1 MSDRFAFSGDGPRHD
16 QLTLSSVDQAQVERA
31 VGSGAGRGAGRT
43 EATDVTADIVVIP
56 GTPDVR
62 RSTGLLHARPW
73 KRFVKRAIDVA
84 GGLLLMVVL
93 APILLVTAIAIRVS
107 SRGPVLYVQVRVGKG
122 GRSFRM
128 LKFRSMRRQAHDD
141 RDDVIHLNEVSG
153 PVFKIRED
161 PRLTRVGRLIRKLS
175 IDELPQLMNVVVG
188 QMSLVG
194 PRPPLP
200 EEYETYGLRE
210 RRRLSVRPGLTCI
223 WQVSGRS
230 DLDFERWV
238 DMDLRYIDT
247 WTFWLDLKLL
257 LLTIPAVLSGRGA
270 Y

>member
-1 MSDRFAFSGDGPRHD
+1 LSERFVSSGDSARPD
-16 QLTLSSVDQAQVERA
+16 QLTLSSLEQVRVD
-31 VGSGAGRGAGRT
+31 GSGAGRAAT
-43 EATDVTADIVVIP
+43 ELTAELVVIP
-56 GTPDVR
+56 GTPEVTR
-62 RSTGLLHARPW
+62 GLLHARPW
-73 KRFVKRAIDVA
+73 KRVVKRATDIV
-84 GGLLLMVVL
+84 GGVLLLVL
-93 APILLVTAIAIRVS
+93 LSPILLVTAIAIRVS

-141 RDDVIHLNEVSG
+141 RGDVIHLNEVSG

-161 PRLTRVGRLIRKLS
+161 PRLTPVGRLIRKLS
-175 IDELPQLMNVVVG
+175 IDELPQLMNVVAG

-200 EEYETYGLRE
+200 EEYDTYGPRE

>member
-1 MSDRFAFSGDGPRHD
+1 LGNRFGFSGHGSRQD
-16 QLTLSSVDQAQVERA
+16 QLTLSSVEVQTDGTA
-31 VGSGAGRGAGRT
+31 GSGAGRT
-43 EATDVTADIVVIP
+43 EPTGVTTDLVVIP

-62 RSTGLLHARPW
+62 SDRGLTHARAW
-73 KRFVKRAIDVA
+73 KRFVKRAIDVV
-84 GGLLLMVVL
+84 GSLTLIVLL
-93 APILLVTAIAIRVS
+93 APILVVTAIAIRVS
-107 SRGPVLYVQVRVGKG
+107 SRGSVLYVQVRVGKG
-122 GRSFRM
+122 GRPFRM

-141 RDDVIHLNEVSG
+141 RDHVIHLNEVSG

-175 IDELPQLMNVVVG
+175 IDELPQLLNVIAG

-194 PRPPLP
+194 PRPPLL
-200 EEYETYGLRE
+200 EEYAIFGPRE

-230 DLDFERWV
+230 DVDFESWV
-238 DMDLRYIDT
+238 DMDLEYIDT
-247 WTFWLDLKLL
+247 WSFGQDLKLL

>member
-1 MSDRFAFSGDGPRHD
+1 MSNRFEFTDGSRED
-16 QLTLSSVDQAQVERA
+16 QLTLSLVEVQIDGTA
-31 VGSGAGRGAGRT
+31 GSGAGRAEPT
-43 EATDVTADIVVIP
+43 AVTTDLLVIP

-62 RSTGLLHARPW
+62 SDRGLTRARGW
-73 KRFVKRAIDVA
+73 QRFVKRAIDVV
-84 GGLLLMVVL
+84 GSLMLIVLL
-93 APILLVTAIAIRVS
+93 APILVVTAIAIRVS
-107 SRGPVLYVQVRVGKG
+107 SRGSVLYVQVRVGKG
-122 GRSFRM
+122 GRPFRM

-141 RDDVIHLNEVSG
+141 RDNVIHLNEVSG

-161 PRLTRVGRLIRKLS
+161 PRLTRVGRLMRKLS
-175 IDELPQLMNVVVG
+175 IDELPQLMNVIAG

-200 EEYETYGLRE
+200 EEYATYGPRE
-210 RRRLSVRPGLTCI
+210 CRRLSVRPGLTCI

-230 DLDFERWV
+230 DVDFESWV
-238 DMDLRYIDT
+238 DMDLEYIDT
-247 WTFWLDLKLL
+247 WSFGQDLKLL

>member
-1 MSDRFAFSGDGPRHD
+1 LGNRFGFSEGASRQD
-16 QLTLSSVDQAQVERA
+16 QLTFSSVEVQIDGTA
-31 VGSGAGRGAGRT
+31 GSGAGRAEPT
-43 EATDVTADIVVIP
+43 AVTTDLVVIP

-62 RSTGLLHARPW
+62 SDRGLTHAKAW
-73 KRFVKRAIDVA
+73 ERFVKRAIDVV
-84 GGLLLMVVL
+84 GGVLLIVLL
-93 APILLVTAIAIRVS
+93 APILVVTAIAIRVS
-107 SRGPVLYVQVRVGKG
+107 SRGPMLFVQVRVGKG
-122 GRSFRM
+122 GRTFRM

-141 RDDVIHLNEVSG
+141 RDHVIHLNEVSG
-153 PVFKIRED
+153 PVFKIRDD

-175 IDELPQLMNVVVG
+175 IDELPQLMNVIAG

-200 EEYETYGLRE
+200 EEYATYDPRA

-230 DLDFERWV
+230 DLDFRRWV
-238 DMDLRYIDT
+238 DMDLEYIDT
-247 WTFWLDLKLL
+247 WSFGQDLKLL